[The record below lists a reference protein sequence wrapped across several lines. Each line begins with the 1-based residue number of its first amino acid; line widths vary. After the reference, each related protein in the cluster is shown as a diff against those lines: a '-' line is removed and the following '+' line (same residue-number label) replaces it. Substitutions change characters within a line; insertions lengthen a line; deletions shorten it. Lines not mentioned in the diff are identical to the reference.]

1 MAEEDA
7 YSKAL
12 GRIATDPF
20 GKDIT
25 AESEKKSNIG
35 TQKWADNRMAILRR
49 VHADEQ
55 KELANHSKTIL
66 NYEKKRDDL
75 IEKHHGEVLKLS
87 IENDRKLWETKF
99 QNAKTYSDKLGNI
112 FSGLYEL
119 TGKHNKSLFLLTKAA
134 SLASIAMNTAQGIM
148 AALAPGALGWP
159 MAILIAAEGAVQMAL
174 ASAQT
179 LAGGGLVQGYSPT
192 KTADNIPLAGTAGE
206 FMQPVDSVD
215 YYGTQVHEAMRQK
228 LIPREIF
235 SGLTLPGAPGPSGGN
250 LQAGGLVGDA
260 GKSEFTFV
268 NLTDPRELDRYLATP
283 AGKDAIINVLSSRSQ
298 TVRRL
303 LR

>member
-1 MAEEDA
+1 MAYRDPSSRFPGSTPVSGSKELAELVSTHMDAISRSEDQSLLNTQKWVEAYLELLKKGQETAAKNRKKSAEEDA
-7 YSKAL
+7 E
-12 GRIATDPF
+12 T
-20 GKDIT
+20 
-25 AESEKKSNIG
+25 
-35 TQKWADNRMAILRR
+35 
-49 VHADEQ
+49 
-55 KELANHSKTIL
+55 
-66 NYEKKRDDL
+66 
-75 IEKHHGEVLKLS
+75 
-87 IENDRKLWETKF
+87 DRKLWETKF
-99 QNAKTYSDKLGNI
+99 TNAEKYSTLLGDV